1 MDKKE
6 KIGKKEPTPFSE
18 NGKKEPTPF
27 SVFEDI
33 MRKKAST
40 GGVSDGEK

>member
-1 MDKKE
+1 MDKNK

-18 NGKKEPTPF
+18 NEKKEPTPF

-33 MRKKAST
+33 MRKKVST
-40 GGVSDGEK
+40 GGVRDGEK